1 MALEKSLDLTEEKK
15 RYILQWI
22 NLLSS
27 TSEYNLMQHSL
38 DLKRKNYLWGH
49 VCTYIFIS

>member
-27 TSEYNLMQHSL
+27 TSEYNNATQPGPEGE
-38 DLKRKNYLWGH
+38 KNYLWGH